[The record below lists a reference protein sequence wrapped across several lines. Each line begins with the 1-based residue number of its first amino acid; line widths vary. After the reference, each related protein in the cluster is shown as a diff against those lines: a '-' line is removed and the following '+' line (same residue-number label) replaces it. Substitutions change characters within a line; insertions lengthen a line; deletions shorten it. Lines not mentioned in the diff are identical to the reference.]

1 MDRQIPTNGAVLPGI
16 SMVNGIIKEEEDT
29 VMADANGTLTN
40 GAAKR
45 KVRESL
51 ARPSYADA
59 ESSDDD
65 QPLVSPPCHPRRDVH
80 SCSTDQ
86 KTKSHHRR

>member
-16 SMVNGIIKEEEDT
+16 SMANGIIEEKGDT
-29 VMADANGTLTN
+29 KMTEVNGNLTN

-65 QPLVSPPCHPRRDVH
+65 QPLVGRPHCR
-80 SCSTDQ
+80 
-86 KTKSHHRR
+86 HHRESHLYLFVTD